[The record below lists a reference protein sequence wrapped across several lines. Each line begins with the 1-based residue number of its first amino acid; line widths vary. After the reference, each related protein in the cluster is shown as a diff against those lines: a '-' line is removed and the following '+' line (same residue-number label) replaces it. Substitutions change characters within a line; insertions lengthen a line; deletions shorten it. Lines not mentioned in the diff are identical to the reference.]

1 MCSESSIKV
10 FTQSKNHYLL
20 FLLRPHLLSLLPCH
34 LTSDLLSPSFLTH
47 QAPGAR
53 IHRGPLPPSAVLR
66 SHRWLPPPL
75 GLHATAVFTGR
86 VQPTFLLNPLPGK
99 LFFVLFRE
107 TSFGEGGT
115 LSPRISPVQLAPR
128 PAKLA
133 LLHSISRGACA
144 PTEETLLRAGSPP
157 DVSSCYPALSCWGPG
172 VLSY

>member
-66 SHRWLPPPL
+66 SHRRLPPPL

-86 VQPTFLLNPLPGK
+86 VQPTFLLNPLPGP
-99 LFFVLFRE
+99 LCASPLMNFLPQILALPNVPYG
-107 TSFGEGGT
+107 SFLTFPVSDSERKPQVRA
-115 LSPRISPVQLAPR
+115 PRICR
-128 PAKLA
+128 
-133 LLHSISRGACA
+133 
-144 PTEETLLRAGSPP
+144 
-157 DVSSCYPALSCWGPG
+157 
-172 VLSY
+172 